1 MLLLGYTSIGQVD
14 LNGYKYIIIPKVL
27 GEFKEQNQYLTST
40 LLKHEFVQRG
50 FTAIYDDIVPADLY
64 AENCLGLTAVLK
76 DDSSAFRTKIR
87 IVLEDCKGQEVYS
100 SMEARNKIKKYRE
113 AYKEAIRE
121 AMLSFDTLNYSY
133 SKKSVK
139 ADSITV
145 SFKNDVKTLDS
156 DQATQGINA
165 NDPERKK
172 IIKQT
177 STLEDQSFK
186 SMEPVAS
193 DYKRATPKKALEPTP
208 GSESAKNLLYAQVIP
223 NGYQLSDSNSK
234 VKMKLLNSS
243 TENVFIGQANDKS
256 GMVFQKDG
264 VWIFEYYSGGD
275 LVQEEL
281 TIKF

>member
-1 MLLLGYTSIGQVD
+1 MGYTSIGQVD

-27 GEFKEQNQYLTST
+27 GEFKVQNQYLTST

-64 AENCLGLTAVLK
+64 VDNCLGLTAVLK

-87 IVLEDCKGQEVYS
+87 ILLEDCKGQEVYS
-100 SMEARNKIKKYRE
+100 SMEATNKIKKYRE

-121 AMLSFDTLNYSY
+121 AMLSFNTLNYSY

-156 DQATQGINA
+156 DRATQGINA

-193 DYKRATPKKALEPTP
+193 DYKRATPKKALETTP
-208 GSESAKNLLYAQVIP
+208 DSESAKNVLYAQVIP
-223 NGYQLSDSNSK
+223 NGYQLLDSNSK